1 MINEPMS
8 KKIDTFYC
16 IAGSILFII
25 CGAMIIQ
32 EWDSA
37 SYKTATQRVVL
48 AKGSLAIVNGFLFM
62 LDVFFAYRDSKIMEP
77 VQK

>member
-1 MINEPMS
+1 
-8 KKIDTFYC
+8 
-16 IAGSILFII
+16 
-25 CGAMIIQ
+25 MIIQ
-32 EWDSA
+32 EWDKV

-62 LDVFFAYRDSKIMEP
+62 LDVFFAYRDSKIVAQ

>member
-1 MINEPMS
+1 MINEPLS

-16 IAGSILFII
+16 ITGSILFII

-32 EWDSA
+32 ELDSF
-37 SYKTATQRVVL
+37 SYKTASQRVVL

-62 LDVFFAYRDSKIMEP
+62 LDVFFTYRDSKIVAQ